1 MFSTCTQ
8 ELQLDFQF
16 KISLYKV
23 TKSINSQTNNKSPGN
38 DDLTAE
44 FYRYFS
50 NRITFLFRCLL
61 LLGKPWQHGA
71 ISIRGII
78 SVMYKFRLQKFKL

>member
-8 ELQLDFQF
+8 ELQLDFEF

-44 FYRYFS
+44 YFS
-50 NRITFLFRCLL
+50 NRITLYFRCLL

-78 SVMYKFRLQKFKL
+78 SAMYKFRLEKSKL